1 LVSIKGQIE
10 GEEGGS
16 LLRKVQIKRIY
27 DAVEEADGKRVLV
40 DRLWPRGVSKEAASL
55 DEWLKEIGP
64 SHELRKWFRH
74 DAEKFAT
81 FREKYIEELSS
92 GEQQEALH
100 TLKKL
105 AMSKVTLLTAAK
117 ETTYNHVQIL
127 KELLET

>member
-1 LVSIKGQIE
+1 M
-10 GEEGGS
+10 
-16 LLRKVQIKRIY
+16 IKRI
-27 DAVEEADGKRVLV
+27 DDDVEEVDGKRVLV

-64 SHELRKWFRH
+64 SHELRKWLRH

-92 GEQQEALH
+92 GEQQEAVH

-105 AMSKVTLLTAAK
+105 AMSIVTLLTAAN
-117 ETTYNHVQIL
+117 ETTYSTVPTI
-127 KELLET
+127 KELIK